1 MLNKLIVRNAKRSMK
16 DYLVYL
22 ITMGGVAAFMY
33 AFNALLFSD
42 MVQRMWEIAM
52 TMAVMIGLITVFIVL
67 IVAWLINYM
76 VRFMLEKRSREFGTY
91 LLLGMEKK
99 QVSRLYMRE
108 NMLLGLTSLAAG
120 FFAGII
126 LQQIVMII
134 FYGLF
139 STDYHVQIGTSPWCY
154 VMTIGCYML
163 CYLLALRRNRKVF
176 KKMTISDLM
185 EMEKTGEAVETGRE
199 KWKQILFFLSVA
211 YFIVFAYFLFRG
223 KYSPLGVVAAVALFI
238 IAIYLFYQGLAA
250 FLVCYIR
257 RGGKKIYQRDGLFLY
272 RQLSSKMRTM
282 RFTMGTLTFLFTA
295 AILGGCV
302 SMMFSS
308 YQKEAIN
315 NAIPL
320 DIMVFSIDPDESFE
334 AEQEFL
340 NQEVEVLERSIYRIY
355 QNKNS
360 HEMND
365 YLYTHVSNL
374 NGRFTNEDGSLNEEK
389 VKTES
394 YHPYYEYDTYMT
406 LTDYNMQRQMLG
418 YKPVSLGTDQYL
430 IHTKRRI
437 LGDIDKERLE
447 QSLEI
452 GNQSYSYMG
461 VYTEAFSQN
470 GMNGADYIFV
480 VPDEASADLIP
491 YYSMMTMDIKG
502 HAPANLQ
509 DKLDA
514 CYYHSRG
521 RLTEEEAQDKAEDM
535 EEADAGEEE
544 IEEMEEM
551 GKSIIPV
558 IGTDEILTMGSY
570 DVAVKDNLS
579 DMFLGVVSTV
589 TFPLAYIALIFVC
602 VAFTIL
608 AVQQLSDSARYRYRY
623 DVLRKLGVNEKEL
636 NVIILKQLSMYY
648 LIPIAI
654 SLIFSGVIGI
664 FAGER
669 FVHYTGAH
677 SNALS
682 YFGMSVLVFAGVYLL
697 YFAATYLGFKRNV
710 EQVFVRM
717 E

>member
-16 DYLVYL
+16 DYLLYL

-42 MVQRMWEIAM
+42 MVQSMWEIAM
-52 TMAVMIGLITVFIVL
+52 IMAIMIGFITVFIVL

-99 QVSRLYMRE
+99 QVSKIYMRE

-120 FFAGII
+120 LVAGIL

-134 FYGLF
+134 FYQLF
-139 STDYHVQIGTSPWCY
+139 SADYHVQIGTSPWCY
-154 VMTIGCYML
+154 VMTIGSYML

-176 KKMTISDLM
+176 KKMTISDFM
-185 EMEKTGEAVETGRE
+185 EMETSGEAVETGRE
-199 KWKQILFFLSVA
+199 KRKQLLFFLSVA

-223 KYSPLGVVAAVALFI
+223 KYNSLGVVAAVVLFI

-257 RGGKKIYQRDGLFLY
+257 RGGKKIYQRDGLFLF

-334 AEQEFL
+334 REQEFL
-340 NQEVEVLERSIYRIY
+340 NQEVEVLQRSIYRIY
-355 QNKNS
+355 QNQNS

-374 NGRFTNEDGSLNEEK
+374 NGYFTREDGSLNKEK

-406 LTDYNMQRQMLG
+406 LTDYNTQRQMLG
-418 YKPVSLGTDQYL
+418 YQPVSLGTDQYF
-430 IHTKRRI
+430 IHTKKRI
-437 LGDIDKERLE
+437 LGDIDEERLE
-447 QSLEI
+447 QRLEI
-452 GNQSYSYMG
+452 GNQSYSYGG

-480 VPDEASADLIP
+480 VPDAASADLTP

-521 RLTEEEAQDKAEDM
+521 RLTEQEALGKAEDM
-535 EEADAGEEE
+535 EVAGAGEEE
-544 IEEMEEM
+544 IEEMEAM
-551 GKSIIPV
+551 AKSIIPAN
-558 IGTDEILTMGSY
+558 GSDEILTMGSY
-570 DVAVKDNLS
+570 DVAVRDNLS
-579 DMFLGVVSTV
+579 DMFLGIVSTV

-636 NVIILKQLSMYY
+636 KVLILKQLSMYY
-648 LIPIAI
+648 LIPIAV
-654 SLIFSGVIGI
+654 SLIFSGVIGS

-677 SNALS
+677 NNALS

-697 YFAATYLGFKRNV
+697 YFAATYFGFKRNV
-710 EQVFVRM
+710 EQVFARM